1 MTGKV
6 VSLSAA
12 RKARARSH
20 TRQQA
25 DTNAARYGRTKA
37 ERIAEQQA
45 RTRAEADLDNHR
57 CPPK

>member
-20 TRQQA
+20 SRQQA
-25 DTNAARYGRTKA
+25 DTNAARYGRSKA
-37 ERIAEQQA
+37 ERIAEDQA
-45 RTRAEADLDNHR
+45 QTRTEADLDNHK
-57 CPPK
+57 CPPE